1 MKRITLILVG
11 IAMALTAFPQMRNYK
26 TVEGDPLKT
35 RIYTLSNGLTVYLS
49 QNDNEPRVQTYIVVR
64 AGGKNDPAETTG
76 LAHYLEHIMFKGTDQ
91 MGTQNYATEKP
102 LLDRIRQLYEVYRQT
117 TDPDQRKA
125 IYHEIDSVS
134 YEASKLAIAN
144 EYDKLMAAIG
154 SNESNAWTSEDATC
168 YKEDIP
174 QNEMENWAKVQSDRM
189 KHMVVRGFHTELE
202 AVYEEYN
209 RSLTSDGSKIY
220 EKSMAL
226 LFPNHPY
233 GQHTVIGTQ
242 EHLKNPSIVNIEN
255 YYHTYYV
262 PNNVAICMSGDLD
275 FDATMDIIEKYFGDW
290 QPNPNIPALTYAP
303 EAPITQPKEATV
315 LGQEEEMVLLAWRL
329 PGASS
334 LESDYNTILQNL
346 LCNQKAGLF
355 DENLLQT
362 QKLLYAEAEAANCTD
377 YSLLIALAIPK
388 EDQTLKQ
395 AAQLMLDEVEKIG
408 RGEWDEQLLQSI
420 VNNEKLRFMRAAERN
435 SRRADLFV
443 SAFVNHTDW
452 ADAVNRINRLQ
463 AITKDDV
470 CKFAQEWLRNNNYA
484 IVYKEQGDDPNQKK
498 IDKPQISPIL
508 MNRDKTSD
516 YVAQILSNH
525 TDPIQPRFVDF
536 QKDISTATLAS
547 GDTLLYKQNTTDGTF
562 SLRYI
567 YPRGQRNDNTLQNA
581 TQYFGYLG
589 TNKKSATEI
598 QKAFYNLA
606 CDVRFDVKPT
616 QTTIHLTG
624 LAENQ
629 QQAIELL
636 QQWMADVKADQA
648 IYDNYVDDIM
658 QDREISKSQEKEC
671 YNRLQQ
677 YALCGPTNTL
687 TDIPSEQTLRSTN
700 PQALANKLQEL
711 QALPKTILYYGPA
724 TQAEISKTLKN
735 SKTKKLKNSETQAT
749 ATYPILTTPENEV
762 LLAPYPSK
770 AIRMAQLSCTGQP
783 FTPSLSPTIQLFN
796 EYFGGGMNTI
806 VFQELRESRGLAYQ
820 ASAIYREPKEPGQP
834 NYFQT
839 FIITQ
844 NDKMSDCLDV
854 FRDIIDHMPQSTAA
868 FPLAKEA
875 LIKRIAS
882 QRVYGSNTLTYVY
895 ENQQKGL
902 TADPR
907 QEAYRQLQTL
917 TLQDIA
923 DFANQNIANHT
934 YKYII
939 LGDEN
944 ELDQQKLQSLGTV
957 RHLTLQ
963 DIFGY

>member
-91 MGTQNYATEKP
+91 MGTQNYAIEKP

-346 LCNQKAGLF
+346 LCNQKPASS
-355 DENLLQT
+355 T
-362 QKLLYAEAEAANCTD
+362 RTSCRRRNCST
-377 YSLLIALAIPK
+377 P
-388 EDQTLKQ
+388 
-395 AAQLMLDEVEKIG
+395 
-408 RGEWDEQLLQSI
+408 R
-420 VNNEKLRFMRAAERN
+420 LRQPTAPTTAC
-435 SRRADLFV
+435 S
-443 SAFVNHTDW
+443 
-452 ADAVNRINRLQ
+452 
-463 AITKDDV
+463 
-470 CKFAQEWLRNNNYA
+470 
-484 IVYKEQGDDPNQKK
+484 
-498 IDKPQISPIL
+498 SPSPFP
-508 MNRDKTSD
+508 RKTR
-516 YVAQILSNH
+516 
-525 TDPIQPRFVDF
+525 P
-536 QKDISTATLAS
+536 
-547 GDTLLYKQNTTDGTF
+547 
-562 SLRYI
+562 
-567 YPRGQRNDNTLQNA
+567 
-581 TQYFGYLG
+581 
-589 TNKKSATEI
+589 
-598 QKAFYNLA
+598 
-606 CDVRFDVKPT
+606 
-616 QTTIHLTG
+616 
-624 LAENQ
+624 
-629 QQAIELL
+629 
-636 QQWMADVKADQA
+636 
-648 IYDNYVDDIM
+648 
-658 QDREISKSQEKEC
+658 
-671 YNRLQQ
+671 
-677 YALCGPTNTL
+677 
-687 TDIPSEQTLRSTN
+687 
-700 PQALANKLQEL
+700 
-711 QALPKTILYYGPA
+711 
-724 TQAEISKTLKN
+724 
-735 SKTKKLKNSETQAT
+735 
-749 ATYPILTTPENEV
+749 
-762 LLAPYPSK
+762 
-770 AIRMAQLSCTGQP
+770 
-783 FTPSLSPTIQLFN
+783 
-796 EYFGGGMNTI
+796 
-806 VFQELRESRGLAYQ
+806 
-820 ASAIYREPKEPGQP
+820 
-834 NYFQT
+834 
-839 FIITQ
+839 
-844 NDKMSDCLDV
+844 
-854 FRDIIDHMPQSTAA
+854 
-868 FPLAKEA
+868 
-875 LIKRIAS
+875 
-882 QRVYGSNTLTYVY
+882 
-895 ENQQKGL
+895 
-902 TADPR
+902 
-907 QEAYRQLQTL
+907 
-917 TLQDIA
+917 
-923 DFANQNIANHT
+923 
-934 YKYII
+934 
-939 LGDEN
+939 
-944 ELDQQKLQSLGTV
+944 
-957 RHLTLQ
+957 
-963 DIFGY
+963 